1 MARLVVVDGPDK
13 GASHGLGDEVT
24 LGRTIDCQVRLGD
37 TTVSRR
43 HARLE
48 RVAEGYVLT
57 PLALANITALN
68 NSAVRAPVPVRD
80 GDLIRLGG
88 TVLKLTTSIMPPPA
102 GVTLADAKS
111 YEEIVR
117 SLPTGDSPFDTS
129 PSLKS
134 LGEAERFVA
143 ALQAINAISRAIAAV
158 LDVEELLEKIM
169 ASVLELFP
177 SARRSMV
184 MMMQPG
190 SHEPGRIVFRR
201 KNAQD
206 QREIIVS
213 RKVLGEVV
221 EKKLAVLSRDASDD
235 ERFKTGL
242 SIAAGSVRALMSA
255 PLAWRGEMLG
265 VLYVDSDAA
274 GAFDA
279 QDLEIFAG
287 VAAQSATA
295 LGVARLHQE
304 VLRRERLERDLKLA
318 ENIQKSFVPAK
329 TPELGRFELA
339 VHYRPARGVSGDYY
353 DFVRLSSGRWAIVI
367 ADVMGKG
374 LGAALHMARLTRD
387 LRHAATFAEDPAE
400 LLGRL
405 NAASHD
411 LGQTNAFVTMTIV
424 VLDPERPEIRYSSA
438 GHGPLLIRG
447 AAEGQ
452 VLTLEPEPASALGM
466 FEDTEFTTSAH
477 RLAPG
482 ETIVLLTDGIIEAA
496 DAAGEMLGLEGVARA
511 IARGPSDAG
520 RVLSAVLSAANAH
533 TSGRAPADDITV
545 VTIHHRGAPR

>member
-1 MARLVVVDGPDK
+1 
-13 GASHGLGDEVT
+13 
-24 LGRTIDCQVRLGD
+24 
-37 TTVSRR
+37 
-43 HARLE
+43 
-48 RVAEGYVLT
+48 
-57 PLALANITALN
+57 
-68 NSAVRAPVPVRD
+68 
-80 GDLIRLGG
+80 
-88 TVLKLTTSIMPPPA
+88 
-102 GVTLADAKS
+102 
-111 YEEIVR
+111 
-117 SLPTGDSPFDTS
+117 
-129 PSLKS
+129 
-134 LGEAERFVA
+134 
-143 ALQAINAISRAIAAV
+143 
-158 LDVEELLEKIM
+158 
-169 ASVLELFP
+169 
-177 SARRSMV
+177 
-184 MMMQPG
+184 
-190 SHEPGRIVFRR
+190 
-201 KNAQD
+201 
-206 QREIIVS
+206 
-213 RKVLGEVV
+213 
-221 EKKLAVLSRDASDD
+221 
-235 ERFKTGL
+235 
-242 SIAAGSVRALMSA
+242 
-255 PLAWRGEMLG
+255 
-265 VLYVDSDAA
+265 
-274 GAFDA
+274 
-279 QDLEIFAG
+279 
-287 VAAQSATA
+287 
-295 LGVARLHQE
+295 
-304 VLRRERLERDLKLA
+304 
-318 ENIQKSFVPAK
+318 
-329 TPELGRFELA
+329 
-339 VHYRPARGVSGDYY
+339 
-353 DFVRLSSGRWAIVI
+353 
-367 ADVMGKG
+367 MGKG